1 MITEHDG
8 LLSDVKD
15 QLDRIISEFQD
26 VSEEEAAYYQSIKRM
41 ISVKQQEYD
50 VLKQFNDFNRT
61 IIAMTRMDFSQRLE
75 LDNRKDLWAYM
86 AAGLNMLNEELEERV
101 FSKEIVRLAMN
112 QVVHFKPDWV
122 IITTREGVVK
132 FSSKN
137 ETAEHLIHCD
147 EKNLI
152 DKKIQNFFAT
162 NISFMTSSDKVTK
175 EKMVYLI
182 NADSTLIP
190 VNLYVKELRSEYQ
203 DVFYYLYL
211 ITQVAENKE

>member
-1 MITEHDG
+1 MIAEHDG

-15 QLDRIISEFQD
+15 QLDKIIRELQD
-26 VSEEEAAYYQSIKRM
+26 VSEDEAAYYQSIKRM

-50 VLKQFNDFNRT
+50 VLKQFNDFNRA
-61 IIAMTRMDFSQRLE
+61 IIAMTRMDFSHRLDV
-75 LDNRKDLWAYM
+75 DNRKDLWAYM
-86 AAGLNMLNEELEERV
+86 ATSLNMLNEELEERV
-101 FSKEIVRLAMN
+101 LPKEIVQLAMN

-122 IITTREGVVK
+122 IITTREGIVK

-137 ETAEHLIHCD
+137 EMAGGLINYD

-152 DKKIQNFFAT
+152 DKRIQNFFAT
-162 NISFMTSSDKVTK
+162 NISFMTSRDNAMT
-175 EKMVYLI
+175 EKMVYLV
-182 NADSTLIP
+182 NADSTLLP
-190 VNLYVKELRSEYQ
+190 VNLYVKELQSSYQ

>member
-1 MITEHDG
+1 MIAEHDG

-15 QLDRIISEFQD
+15 QLDKIIRELQD
-26 VSEEEAAYYQSIKRM
+26 VSEDEAAYYQSIKRM

-50 VLKQFNDFNRT
+50 VLKQFNDFNRA
-61 IIAMTRMDFSQRLE
+61 IIAMTRMDFSHRLDV
-75 LDNRKDLWAYM
+75 DNRKDLWAYM
-86 AAGLNMLNEELEERV
+86 ATSLNMLNEELGERV
-101 FSKEIVRLAMN
+101 LSKEIVQLAMN

-122 IITTREGVVK
+122 IITTREGIVK

-137 ETAEHLIHCD
+137 EMAGGLINYD

-152 DKKIQNFFAT
+152 DKRIQNFFAT
-162 NISFMTSSDKVTK
+162 NISFMTSPDNAMT
-175 EKMVYLI
+175 EKMVYLV
-182 NADSTLIP
+182 NADSTLLP
-190 VNLYVKELRSEYQ
+190 VNLYVKELQSSYQ